1 MSKLETN
8 TIDTLS
14 GSTTL
19 TLGGTNA
26 TTIAQD
32 SSTTVTGFKS
42 TGIDDN
48 ASANALTIDSSSNL
62 QFNSG
67 FGSVATVYGVR
78 AWVHFNGQGTPSI
91 AASGN
96 VSGIT
101 DDGVG
106 LYTIS
111 FSNNMP
117 DGNYVIGGTGG
128 SGGSSD
134 NTVLGIDN
142 NGASNFR
149 LLVDDVNGNSVD
161 RTKTVVLV
169 VR

>member
-1 MSKLETN
+1 MSEIFVDNIKHQSSQGSGTITLGASGET
-8 TIDTLS
+8 ISIPS
-14 GSTTL
+14 GVTTTL
-19 TLGGTNA
+19 TDGVSG
-26 TTIAQD
+26 D
-32 SSTTVTGFKS
+32 FKM
-42 TGIDDN
+42 
-48 ASANALTIDSSSNL
+48 
-62 QFNSG
+62 NSG

-91 AASGN
+91 TASGN

-142 NGASNFR
+142 NGASDFR